1 MSNFVSALL
10 QPEVQAYLQKNA
22 QADPIE
28 IALKDVTIQHVR
40 SAELA
45 NQIKQKQKAE
55 KKLPLYFN
63 TQNIIY
69 PKGISIEQCSSEA
82 TAWVKVKLMKQ
93 CIQNNFINF
102 ADLTGGF
109 GVDTFFIGK
118 NFEKIFYAE
127 PNDELLAIAR
137 HNHQILEL
145 KNAVYQNI
153 KAEEFIHQTQ
163 ENFSLLYLDPSRRRE
178 DQKVHG
184 LADCSPDVISLLP
197 YLLKKSKEVWIKTSP
212 LLDIDAACQQL
223 KYVSDV
229 FVISIKNECKEVV
242 YRCVQEQTLS
252 IKKHFILADEKG
264 SVLYQNFFTKEGESA
279 IKIEYHNTQN
289 YLYEPDV
296 ALLKAGAFQWI
307 AKEFNLNKIE
317 LHTHLYTSNNLIENF
332 PGRVFKVIQSL
343 KADANTV
350 HSFISDKKANII
362 ARNYPLKPEQ
372 LKQKLKLMDGG
383 SHYLLAYSEEKKK
396 QLVLAERIK

>member
-1 MSNFVSALL
+1 MNSFLAALL
-10 QPEVQAYLQKNA
+10 HPEVQHYLQENA
-22 QADPIE
+22 QADPVE
-28 IALKDVTIQHVR
+28 IALKDIHIQQVR

-63 TQNIIY
+63 TQHIIY

-93 CIQNNFINF
+93 FKQTDFISF

-109 GVDTFFIGK
+109 GVDTFFIGQH
-118 NFEKIFYAE
+118 FEKIVYIE
-127 PNDELLAIAR
+127 PNGELLAIAQ
-137 HNHQILEL
+137 HNHQILQL

-153 KAEEFIHQTQ
+153 NAEEFIHQTP
-163 ENFSLLYLDPSRRRE
+163 ENFSLLYIDPSRRRE

-184 LADCSPDVISLLP
+184 LTDCSPDVVALLP
-197 YLLKKSKEVWIKTSP
+197 TLLKKSKEVWIKTSP
-212 LLDIDAACQQL
+212 LLDIEAACQHL
-223 KYVSDV
+223 KFVSDV
-229 FVISIKNECKEVV
+229 FVVSIKNECKEVV

-252 IKKHFILADEKG
+252 IKKHFILADEMG
-264 SVLYQNFFTKEGESA
+264 SVVYQNFFTKEEESA
-279 IKIEYHNTQN
+279 IKIQYQNTQH

-307 AKEFNLNKIE
+307 AKEFNLHKIA
-317 LHTHLYTSNNLIENF
+317 LHTHLYTSNELIETF
-332 PGRVFKVIQSL
+332 PGRVFKVNQLL
-343 KADANTV
+343 KADATTV
-350 HSFISDKKANII
+350 HSFIFDKKANII
-362 ARNYPLKPEQ
+362 TRNYPLKPEQ

>member
-1 MSNFVSALL
+1 MNDFVAALL
-10 QPEVQAYLQKNA
+10 QPEVQEYLQTNA
-22 QADPIE
+22 QADPVV
-28 IALKDVTIQHVR
+28 IALKDIHIQHVH

-63 TQNIIY
+63 TQHIIY

-93 CIQNNFINF
+93 YIQSNFLGF

-109 GVDTFFIGK
+109 GVDTFFIGQH
-118 NFEKIFYAE
+118 FEKIVYVE
-127 PNDELLAIAR
+127 PNGELQAIAQ
-137 HNHQILEL
+137 HNHQILKL

-153 KAEEFIHQTQ
+153 NAEEFIHQTQ
-163 ENFSLLYLDPSRRRE
+163 ENFTVVYIDPSRRRE

-184 LADCSPDVISLLP
+184 LSDCSPDVVALLP
-197 YLLKKSKEVWIKTSP
+197 ALIKTSKEVWIKTSP

-223 KYVSDV
+223 KCVSDV

-264 SVLYQNFFTKEGESA
+264 SIVYQNFFTKEEEST
-279 IKIEYHNTQN
+279 IKIQYQNTQH

-307 AKEFNLNKIE
+307 AKEFYLHKIA
-317 LHTHLYTSNNLIENF
+317 LHTHLYTSDELIENF
-332 PGRVFKVIQSL
+332 PGRVFKVTQLL
-343 KADANTV
+343 KADATTV
-350 HSFISDKKANII
+350 HAFISDKKANII
-362 ARNYPLKPEQ
+362 TRNYPLKPEQ
-372 LKQKLKLMDGG
+372 LKQKLKLVDGG